1 MQPMSTMEIHSMRD
15 LFEHEL
21 GGAYHMER
29 RLVGVLDEMSRN
41 ATNDRISS
49 GFADHREETREHV
62 RRIEQAFEAMGLSP
76 EERICPVV
84 EALDEERQTVEE
96 AVTDDDLL
104 NLFYLGAGMKTERVE
119 MTTYE
124 SLLMLAD
131 RLDLDRDVTDPLD
144 DNLDSEERTFRELQ
158 TLSTASDLKSLWERL
173 TP

>member
-1 MQPMSTMEIHSMRD
+1 MSTMEIHSMRD

-21 GGAYHMER
+21 RGAYHMER
-29 RLVGVLDEMSRN
+29 RLVGILDEMSKN

-49 GFADHREETREHV
+49 GFADHRDETEEHV
-62 RRIEQAFEAMGLSP
+62 RRIEQAFEAIGLLA
-76 EERICPVV
+76 EERACPVV
-84 EALDEERQTVEE
+84 EALDEERRTVEE
-96 AVTDDDLL
+96 SVRDEELL

-131 RLDLDRDVTDPLD
+131 RLDLDDDVTDPLG
-144 DNLDSEERTFRELQ
+144 DNLDSEERTFRQLQ
-158 TLSTASDLKSLWERL
+158 SLSTASDLKALWERL